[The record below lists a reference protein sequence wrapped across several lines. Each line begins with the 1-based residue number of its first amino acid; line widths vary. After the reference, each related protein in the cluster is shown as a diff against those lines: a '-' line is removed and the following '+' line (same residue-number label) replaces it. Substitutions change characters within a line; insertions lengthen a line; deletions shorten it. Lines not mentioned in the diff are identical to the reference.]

1 MGIVDEDIVTVRDRT
16 DMVAV
21 ASQFMQVK
29 RVGTRWVGLCPFHG
43 EKTPSFSINA
53 TDKLFYCLAGETEV
67 MTWDGVR
74 PISELAGG
82 RHRVL
87 TQKGAW
93 VEAPFHSFGVQPLM
107 RITLSRNRQRK
118 VIHATP
124 EHRWF
129 VRGKGGGRPERTTE
143 TLRVGDPLAWSFPK
157 NKARHLRALSPFG
170 IAHGITYGDGS
181 RFGPAVAL
189 DLHGA
194 KDAQLLGYFSLNRR
208 YELTR
213 PNGKPYTKI
222 LDLPRGFKQHP
233 SLDEASSYLA
243 GWLAGYIAADGHVS
257 KDGTCILNSAKRDDL
272 EFVRLLCLRL
282 GIGTYGITEQRRRG
296 LGDADS
302 SLYRIHFINEDL
314 DERFFLIR
322 EHRERFAKAEKK
334 WVRRGWVVRSVEPTD
349 RVEEVF
355 CATVEGTH
363 SFALADNILT
373 GNCFGCQ
380 AKGDVITLVQELQ
393 HTDFVG
399 AIEWLAGQCGVQLR
413 YTDKGQGESRKRKT
427 LLIEALERAV
437 AFYHDRLLTGPDAG
451 PARAYL
457 RQRGFDGETVRGF
470 RMGWAPDDWDQLAR
484 HLQLS
489 DQALVDTGLGFINR
503 RRRQQD
509 FFRGRVLFPIFDAQ
523 ANPIG
528 FGGRVMPGGDGPKYR
543 NTGQTLLYD
552 KSKVLYGLNWAKDAA
567 VKADEVI
574 ICEGYTDVIGFA
586 SAGIDRAVA
595 TCGTSLTEE
604 HVRML
609 TRFARR
615 VVLAFDPD
623 AAGAAAAERVYAWE
637 QTHDLE
643 VAVAD
648 LPTGEDPG
656 DLARTD
662 PGRLRA
668 AVEDPQPF
676 LGFRVGR
683 ALNGGRTDSPEARAR
698 TAQAALEVIREH
710 PSDLIRDQYVMEVA
724 DRCHIEVDRLRAS
737 LRSGGRPRPVASEPR
752 RRTGADT
759 PETAALRLAADA
771 EHRPVM
777 LPLLHEVLFV
787 DGLHAAAFRALS
799 EADGDLHAALEA
811 ADPRVSELLTRLA
824 AEEVTGEPADSRRTL
839 LRLEGGREV
848 ERIRRQLRDGGDP
861 AALQPLL
868 SWLLVRLEEV
878 RADARPA
885 REVEDQL
892 LTWLV
897 DRAEERS

>member
-1 MGIVDEDIVTVRDRT
+1 MGIVDDDIATVRDRT
-16 DMVAV
+16 DMVAI

-29 RVGTRWVGLCPFHG
+29 RVGRRHVGLCPFHG

-53 TDKLFYCLAGETEV
+53 EDKLFYCLAGETEV

-82 RHRVL
+82 RHRIL
-87 TQKGAW
+87 TEKGAW
-93 VEAPFHSFGVQPLM
+93 VEAPFRSFGVQPLM
-107 RITLSRNRQRK
+107 KVTLTRNRQQK
-118 VIHATP
+118 VLHATP

-129 VRGKGGGRPERTTE
+129 VRGSRGARHERTTA
-143 TLRVGDPLAWSFPK
+143 TLRAGDPLSWSFPK

-170 IAHGITYGDGS
+170 IAHGITYGDGT

-189 DLHGA
+189 DLHGE
-194 KDAQLLGYFSLNRR
+194 KDAQLLRYFSLNRR

-213 PNGKPYTKI
+213 PNGKAYTKI
-222 LDLPRGFKQHP
+222 LDLPRGFKKRP

-257 KDGTCILNSAKRDDL
+257 KDGTVILNSAKREDL
-272 EFVRLLCLRL
+272 EFVRLLCLRM

-296 LGDADS
+296 LGQADS
-302 SLYRIHFINEDL
+302 SLFRIHFINEDL
-314 DERFFLIR
+314 DERYFLID
-322 EHRERFAKAEKK
+322 EHRERFAKAEKR
-334 WVRRGWVVRSVEPTD
+334 WVRRGWVVASVEETT

-380 AKGDVITLVQELQ
+380 AKGDVITLVRELQ

-427 LLIEALERAV
+427 LLIEALEKAV
-437 AFYHDRLLTGPDAG
+437 DFYHDRLLHGPDAG
-451 PARAYL
+451 PARGYL
-457 RQRGFDGETVRGF
+457 RGRGFDGDTVRRY

-484 HLQLS
+484 HLRLPDKQLI
-489 DQALVDTGLGFINR
+489 DTGLGFLNR
-503 RRRQQD
+503 RQRQQD

-523 ANPIG
+523 GSPIG
-528 FGGRVMPGGDGPKYR
+528 FGGRIMPGVEGPKYR
-543 NTGQTLLYD
+543 NTGQTPLYD

-586 SAGIDRAVA
+586 SAGVDHAVA

-609 TRFARR
+609 KRFARR

-623 AAGAAAAERVYAWE
+623 AAGAAAAERVYEWE
-637 QTHDLE
+637 QTHELE

-648 LPTGEDPG
+648 LPPGQDPG
-656 DLARTD
+656 DLARSD
-662 PGRLRA
+662 PGRLRD
-668 AVEDPQPF
+668 AVASPQPV
-676 LGFRVGR
+676 LGFRVAR
-683 ALNGGRTDSPEARAR
+683 ALAAGHTDTPEGRAR
-698 TAQAALEVIREH
+698 TAQAALDVIREH
-710 PSDLIRDQYVMEVA
+710 PSEFVRDQYVMEVA
-724 DRCHIEVDRLRAS
+724 DRCRIDVDRLRTS
-737 LRSGGRPRPVASEPR
+737 LRTGARPRTPDPAPR
-752 RRTGADT
+752 RRTGIDT
-759 PETAALRLAADA
+759 PETVALRLAIDS
-771 EHRPVM
+771 EHRATM
-777 LPLLHEVLFV
+777 LPLLHDVLFV
-787 DGLHAAAFRALS
+787 DDLHAAAFRALRDA
-799 EADGDLHAALEA
+799 EGDLHVALDA
-811 ADPRVSELLTRLA
+811 ADPGAVELMTRLA
-824 AEEVTGEPADSRRTL
+824 AEEATGEPHDSRRTL

-848 ERIRRQLRDGGDP
+848 GRLRRELRDGGDP

-868 SWLLVRLEEV
+868 AWLLVRLEEV
-878 RADARPA
+878 RPDARSA

-892 LTWLV
+892 LTWLA